1 MTSTPVLRA
10 VVLLLAIFPAALHAQ
25 NPRGPAQGPGL
36 QMAQSNPIQVVLDA
50 RAELKLT
57 DEQVAL
63 LEPARVRL
71 EAVNAPL
78 VARMDSLRQTMPAA
92 RGQGAGGGA
101 GAGNREAMQA
111 AMATLQPVRDQIQEN
126 NRLALES
133 VRPHLDAAQWARVN
147 ELVQPRRRP
156 GGRP

>member
-1 MTSTPVLRA
+1 MTSTSVLRA
-10 VVLLLAIFPAALHAQ
+10 AFVLLALFPATLLAQ
-25 NPRGPAQGPGL
+25 NPRAQGQGPGL
-36 QMAQSNPIQVVLDA
+36 QMAQSNPIQLVLDA

-57 DEQVAL
+57 DAQVAL
-63 LEPARVRL
+63 LEPARAAL
-71 EAVNAPL
+71 HELNAPL
-78 VARMDSLRQTMPAA
+78 VARMDSIRQTIPAA
-92 RGQGAGGGA
+92 RGQGA

-111 AMATLQPVRDQIQEN
+111 AMAPLQPLRAQLQEN

-133 VRPHLDAAQWARVN
+133 IRPHLDAAQWARVN